1 VVCHFRHDLFGRNWV
16 GWPSRNFW
24 GDKEAPMSISHWG
37 IFPGFYTTGYYGGA
51 ACCPAIWY
59 PASWDWLFE

>member
-1 VVCHFRHDLFGRNWV
+1 VVCGFSHDPFGLNRV

-37 IFPGFYTTGYYGGA
+37 IFPGFYTIGGYCGDGA
-51 ACCPAIWY
+51 HFAVWY
-59 PASWDWLFE
+59 PASWERLFE